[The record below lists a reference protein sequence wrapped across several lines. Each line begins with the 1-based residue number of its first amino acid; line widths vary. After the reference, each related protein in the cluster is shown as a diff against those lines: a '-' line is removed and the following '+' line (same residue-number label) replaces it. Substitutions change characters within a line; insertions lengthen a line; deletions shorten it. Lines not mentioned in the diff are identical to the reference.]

1 MAEEHGICQMCDEE
15 VDVKD
20 GEMVVIDRTYV
31 DHMLVSEDQEFVC
44 GNCIDQAQEAEVDR
58 ALESRYW
65 SGYHEFRSR
74 YG

>member
-44 GNCIDQAQEAEVDR
+44 NRCIEEAEEAQVER
-58 ALESRYW
+58 SLSSRYW
-65 SGYHEFRSR
+65 AGHEDFRRR